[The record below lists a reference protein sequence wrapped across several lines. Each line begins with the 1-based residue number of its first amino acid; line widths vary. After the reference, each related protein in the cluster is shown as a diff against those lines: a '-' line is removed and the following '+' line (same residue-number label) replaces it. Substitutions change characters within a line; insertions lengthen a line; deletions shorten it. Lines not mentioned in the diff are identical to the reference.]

1 MLGSSPALPLVLTRT
16 SVNLNGGVVVLLP
29 DLSAKDALLFR
40 LKELLTRFL
49 GLEDNTDVNVLVL
62 NKTSLTTT
70 LAVETLLSV
79 GLLAHP
85 DLVNVEIVGVE
96 IKTLGLVQAAEQH
109 LLNVTRDTLGAE
121 MALIDGLL
129 KIHVA

>member
-29 DLSAKDALLFR
+29 DLSAKDTLLFR

-49 GLEDNTDVNVLVL
+49 GLEDNADVNVLVL